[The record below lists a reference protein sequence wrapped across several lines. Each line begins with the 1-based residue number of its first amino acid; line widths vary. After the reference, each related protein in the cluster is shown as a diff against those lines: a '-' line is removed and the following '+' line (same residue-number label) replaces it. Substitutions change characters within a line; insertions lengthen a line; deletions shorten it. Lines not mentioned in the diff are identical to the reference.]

1 MSHSLNKSEN
11 KPVRQMLL
19 ITGIIL
25 VAFNLRPAITSIG
38 PLLGTIR
45 DDIGLANWSAGLIT
59 SLPLLAFAVMS
70 PMAPKFANRLGNE
83 RTLLI
88 GLTVLLIGISVRS
101 IAITPTLFIGTTL
114 VGLGIAIC
122 NVLLPGVI
130 KDKFPDKIG
139 MLTSIYSTSMGMLAA
154 TASGLS
160 IPLANGLGLGWQ
172 KSLFSWAGLVA
183 VGILVW
189 IVLIRTIDS
198 PRHTPIVNNS
208 VAKLWSSMLA
218 WQVTLFMGL
227 QSFMFYVTISWLPE
241 ILNDFGLA
249 IATSGWLLSYM
260 QFVSLPATFLSPI
273 LAGKFSNQQG
283 IVVVIG
289 SLSIVGFGGLF
300 FADTLVAMILFITLI
315 GIAQGASISLSLA
328 FLGMR
333 ASNAKQAA
341 ELSGMAQSIGYLLA
355 AIGPMFIGLLYDLTN
370 NWTLPLTTLLI
381 VAGMMI
387 FFGLGAGRNKVV

>member
-1 MSHSLNKSEN
+1 
-11 KPVRQMLL
+11 MLL

-189 IVLIRTIDS
+189 IVLIRTIGS